1 MFIRLGL
8 IVSAFAVL
16 GFYAGLVFP
25 VSAGDLALEPSRAIS
40 GPGTPPSSAG
50 KLQGPPNRRNR
61 ALKRSPGVRPGKI
74 LPIPL
79 DLTDQRR
86 WVVRS

>member
-8 IVSAFAVL
+8 IVSALAVVV
-16 GFYAGLVFP
+16 FYAGLVLP
-25 VSAGDLALEPSRAIS
+25 VSAGDLPLEPSRAIS

-50 KLQGPPNRRNR
+50 KLHGPPNRRNR
-61 ALKRSPGVRPGKI
+61 ALKRAPGVRPGKN
-74 LPIPL
+74 LPVPL

-86 WVVRS
+86 WVLIS